1 MLIIENLKNTDKQE
15 KKRKKNPGV
24 SSIDAPYHS

>member
-1 MLIIENLKNTDKQE
+1 MLIIENLKTIDKQK
-15 KKRKKNPGV
+15 KKRKKNPED